1 MLTCILE
8 SGSTP
13 HLAVMGENRIGMGGP
28 MKWLLLS
35 INLTLVAT
43 CIELHRIAEL
53 LKEIAR

>member
-1 MLTCILE
+1 
-8 SGSTP
+8 
-13 HLAVMGENRIGMGGP
+13 